1 MFDLVRLRVLHA
13 VAGHGSLAAAAQA
26 LHLTPSAVSQQMA
39 KLEREAG
46 CVLAERQGRRLRL
59 TDEGRALAVHA
70 ERILAAV
77 KEASADLDERRGR
90 VLGTVTVGAFPTAAR
105 GLLPPVL
112 RACAAEHPEL
122 RVHVREVEPY
132 QAMGQLTAGD
142 LDLVVSQDWTNLP
155 VALPARLGSV
165 DLGLDPADVA
175 LPPGHPLAGR
185 TNLALRELAG
195 EPWITSTAG
204 TICHDWLTNT
214 FRRDG
219 HEPLIAHQ
227 AAEFPTQLAL
237 VAAGLG
243 VAVIPRL
250 AADSVPPGVRLVPVQ
265 PAMHRR
271 VFAVWREESARRP
284 AIRAITT
291 ALKTTFTRASNTA
304 DPRVQHG

>member
-1 MFDLVRLRVLHA
+1 MFDLTRLRVLHT

-59 TDEGRALAVHA
+59 TDEGRVLAAHA
-70 ERILAAV
+70 DRILAAV
-77 KEASADLDERRGR
+77 AEASADLDERRGR

-105 GLLPPVL
+105 GLLPEGAPS
-112 RACAAEHPEL
+112 CAARHPDL
-122 RVHVREVEPY
+122 RIRLREVEPY
-132 QAMGQLTAGD
+132 QSLSRVAAGD
-142 LDLVVSQDWTNLP
+142 LDVAVAQDWTNLP
-155 VALPARLGSV
+155 VAVPDRLPSPDIGH
-165 DLGLDPADVA
+165 DPADVA
-175 LPPGHPLAGR
+175 VPAGHPLAGQDGI
-185 TNLALRELAG
+185 ALLELAG
-195 EPWITSTAG
+195 EPWISSTAG

-243 VAVIPRL
+243 VAVVPRL
-250 AADSVPPGVRLVPVQ
+250 AADSVPAGVRLVPVR
-265 PAMHRR
+265 PALHRR
-271 VFAVWREESARRP
+271 VFAAWREEAGRRP
-284 AIRAITT
+284 AIRAVVEE
-291 ALKTTFTRASNTA
+291 LG
-304 DPRVQHG
+304 PR

>member
-1 MFDLVRLRVLHA
+1 MLDLARLRVLHA

-46 CVLAERQGRRLRL
+46 CALAERQGRRLRL
-59 TDEGRALAVHA
+59 TDEGRALAAHA
-70 ERILAAV
+70 HRILAAV
-77 KEASADLDERRGR
+77 EEASADLDERRGR

-105 GLLPPVL
+105 GLLPAVL
-112 RACAAEHPEL
+112 RTCAAEHPDL
-122 RVHVREVEPY
+122 RIQLREAEPY
-132 QAMGQLTAGD
+132 QAMGLLAAGA
-142 LDLVVSQDWTNLP
+142 LDVAVSQDWANLP
-155 VALPARLGSV
+155 VAIPNRMEST
-165 DLGLDPADVA
+165 DLGHDPADVA
-175 LPPGHPLAGR
+175 FPPGHPLAAR
-185 TNLALRELAG
+185 DSIALPELVD
-195 EPWITSTAG
+195 EPWIASTVG

-250 AADSVPPGVRLVPVQ
+250 AADSVPPGVRLVPVR
-265 PAMHRR
+265 PALSRR
-271 VFAVWREESARRP
+271 VFALWREETSRRP
-284 AIRAITT
+284 AIRAVID
-291 ALKTTFTRASNTA
+291 ALKTAFTEHHES
-304 DPRVQHG
+304 

>member
-1 MFDLVRLRVLHA
+1 MFDLTRLRVLHA
-13 VAGHGSLAAAAQA
+13 VAGHGSLAAAARA

-46 CVLAERQGRRLRL
+46 CVLAERRGRHLRL
-59 TDEGRALAVHA
+59 TDEGKALATHA

-77 KEASADLDERRGR
+77 EEASADLDERRGR

-105 GLLPPVL
+105 GLMPAVL
-112 RACAAEHPEL
+112 RACAAQHPDL
-122 RVHVREVEPY
+122 RIGVREVEPY
-132 QAMGQLTAGD
+132 QAMGLLTAGV
-142 LDLVVSQDWTNLP
+142 LDMAVSQDWMNLP
-155 VALPARLGSV
+155 VALPTRMASA

-175 LPPGHPLAGR
+175 LPPGHPLADR
-185 TNLALRELAG
+185 ESLALFELATD
-195 EPWITSTAG
+195 PWITSTVG

-219 HEPLIAHQ
+219 HEPLIVHQ

-250 AADSVPPGVRLVPVQ
+250 AADSVPAGVRLVPVR
-265 PAMHRR
+265 PALERR
-271 VFAVWREESARRP
+271 VFAVWREEASRRP
-284 AIRAITT
+284 AIRAVVV
-291 ALKTTFTRASNTA
+291 ALTETFAQ
-304 DPRVQHG
+304 PRG